1 MPDTA
6 PLRAA
11 IFLDF
16 DNVVSGMALL
26 AGPDL
31 AERFADEPLAWL
43 RPLMDGPRRTLLRR
57 CYMNSNAY
65 LRRADQSRAYFGDF
79 RFAFQ
84 AVGFEVVDCP
94 PLTQLKNGADIRM
107 TVDVMDTLASS
118 TRFDEFNLLS
128 SDSDF
133 VPLLLRLRAADRRT
147 RVLGHPKIG
156 AIVRAA
162 ADEVRTLDE
171 IADWLLPRG
180 QDAYRPAG
188 EPQDVLDMV
197 AAIMAEARGPITLAS
212 LGSQLASRLGLTMRD
227 SNYAGTGSIDAMLNA
242 VGGLVRQ
249 EGPGGGFVLREE
261 WLASAPG
268 GEQAVNTEE
277 TESPDSGT

>member
-1 MPDTA
+1 MPET
-6 PLRAA
+6 PILRAA

-16 DNVVSGMALL
+16 DNVVSGMNGL

-31 AERFADEPLAWL
+31 AERFAADPLAWL

-57 CYMNSNAY
+57 CYMNAGAY
-65 LRRADQSRAYFGDF
+65 IERADLTRAYFGDF

-84 AVGFEVVDCP
+84 AAGFEVVDCP

-118 TRFDEFNLLS
+118 TRFDEFNLHS

-147 RVLGHPKIG
+147 RLVAHPRIG

-171 IADWLLPRG
+171 IAEWLAPQSHR
-180 QDAYRPAG
+180 AG
-188 EPQDVLDMV
+188 EGVADQEVLDTV

-212 LGSQLASRLGLTMRD
+212 LGSQLARRLGLTMRD
-227 SNYAGTGSIDAMLNA
+227 SNYAGRGSIDAMLDA

-261 WLASAPG
+261 WLVSPSEGLTEAS
-268 GEQAVNTEE
+268 TEA
-277 TESPDSGT
+277 TESPDSGM

>member
-1 MPDTA
+1 MTDT

-16 DNVVSGMALL
+16 DNMVSGMAML
-26 AGPDL
+26 AGPGL
-31 AERFADEPLAWL
+31 AEEFAAEPLAWL

-57 CYMNSNAY
+57 CYMNSSAFIP
-65 LRRADQSRAYFGDF
+65 REDQTRAYFGEF
-79 RFAFQ
+79 RHSFMA
-84 AVGFEVVDCP
+84 AGFEVVDCP
-94 PLTQLKNGADIRM
+94 PLTRLKNGADIRM

-118 TRFDEFNLLS
+118 TRFDEFNLFS

-147 RVLGHPKIG
+147 RLVAHPRVG

-171 IADWLLPRG
+171 IAEWLAPQG
-180 QDAYRPAG
+180 HDPYRPAVQ
-188 EPQDVLDMV
+188 PQEVLDTV
-197 AAIMAEARGPITLAS
+197 GAIMAEARGPITLAS
-212 LGSQLASRLGLTMRD
+212 LGSQLALRTGLKMRD
-227 SNYAGTGSIDAMLNA
+227 SNYGGRGSIDAMLEA

-261 WLASAPG
+261 WLVAPS
-268 GEQAVNTEE
+268 EAPIEFDT
-277 TESPDSGT
+277 TPKESPDSGM

>member
-1 MPDTA
+1 MSDSM
-6 PLRAA
+6 RAA

-16 DNVVSGMALL
+16 DNMVSGMASL

-31 AERFADEPLAWL
+31 AEEFAAEPLNWL

-57 CYMNSNAY
+57 CYMNSTAY
-65 LRRADQSRAYFGDF
+65 IERADQTRAYFGQF
-79 RFAFQ
+79 RHAFMS
-84 AVGFEVVDCP
+84 AGFEVVDCP
-94 PLTQLKNGADIRM
+94 PLTRLKNGADIRM
-107 TVDVMDTLASS
+107 TVDVMDTLASA
-118 TRFDEFNLLS
+118 TRFDEFHLFS

-147 RVLGHPKIG
+147 RLVAHPRSG

-171 IADWLLPRG
+171 IADWLAPQG
-180 QDAYRPAG
+180 HDPYRP
-188 EPQDVLDMV
+188 EPQPQDVLDAV

-212 LGSQLASRLGLTMRD
+212 LGSQMARRLGMTMRD
-227 SNYAGTGSIDAMLNA
+227 SNYGGCGSVDAMLAA

-261 WLASAPG
+261 WLVSASDSVMEVDTTPLD
-268 GEQAVNTEE
+268 
-277 TESPDSGT
+277 SPDRGM